1 MLPRSSL
8 CAYQGR
14 SNWSCDQSKKAGKAR
29 DRNPKL
35 CWRARIAECEITRS
49 YLIRVFCQLNQTRR
63 DWSTTQ
69 KSCAIV
75 LPTTVHIVNVCILCV
90 IPRSRHVAFGI
101 YLMFVYCAYMSA
113 IVYFLEPLQSGT
125 DECQTPANNI
135 HEQDKNS
142 LTIMTPWMCPF
153 NSGCRSTLIP
163 NSNPVYAAPYYQKR
177 TLVVPRLKSFSVR
190 I

>member
-49 YLIRVFCQLNQTRR
+49 YLIRVFCQLNQTRP
-63 DWSTTQ
+63 DWSSPQ

-90 IPRSRHVAFGI
+90 IRRSKHVAFGI
-101 YLMFVYCAYMSA
+101 YLMFVYCAYISA
-113 IVYFLEPLQSGT
+113 IVYFLERFTIWHGRMSNTGEQYIRARQEQS
-125 DECQTPANNI
+125 NN
-135 HEQDKNS
+135 HDS
-142 LTIMTPWMCPF
+142 LDVSI
-153 NSGCRSTLIP
+153 
-163 NSNPVYAAPYYQKR
+163 
-177 TLVVPRLKSFSVR
+177 
-190 I
+190 